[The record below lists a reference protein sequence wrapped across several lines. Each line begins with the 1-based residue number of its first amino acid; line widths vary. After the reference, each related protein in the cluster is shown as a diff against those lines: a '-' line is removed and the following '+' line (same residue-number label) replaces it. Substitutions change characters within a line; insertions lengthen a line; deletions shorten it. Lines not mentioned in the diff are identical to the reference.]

1 MFVLV
6 YVRPVVEGADGGFR
20 RNRCGWQLVEPKD
33 LLPLTLCINLYSERD
48 ALMTDSLALRSFI
61 PPYILNRIVAHGS
74 EHQRDSAMSTLTH
87 VRTLRHQPGA
97 PSRPPAAAILLQNE
111 KPGTVQRSI
120 YDALG
125 KMLLPGM
132 PVRLEGQPASG
143 DPAVDEA
150 YDALGASYDFFWE
163 VLGRDS
169 IDNKGFALVGS
180 VHYGQHYEN
189 AFWNGSQMVFGDG
202 DGEIFERFTRSLD
215 VVGHELTHGVIESE
229 AGLVYADQSGAL
241 NESLSDV
248 FGVLIKQ
255 HVLGHTADEADWL
268 IGADLLT
275 PRIKGIGLR
284 SMAHPGTAYDD
295 PLLGKDPQPD
305 HMSKFVITQEDNG
318 GVHINSGIP
327 NRAFYLVA
335 KALGGFAWE
344 KAGRIWYDALC
355 DQRLNREA
363 SFIAFAHL
371 TIEHAGQR
379 FSAHEASA
387 VRKGWAD
394 VGVNLTGEAT

>member
-1 MFVLV
+1 
-6 YVRPVVEGADGGFR
+6 
-20 RNRCGWQLVEPKD
+20 
-33 LLPLTLCINLYSERD
+33 
-48 ALMTDSLALRSFI
+48 MTGSLALRSFI

-74 EHQRDSAMSTLTH
+74 EHQRSSALSTLTH
-87 VRTLRHQPGA
+87 VRTLRHPPGP
-97 PSRPPAAAILLQNE
+97 PSLASANAILPPAR
-111 KPGTVQRSI
+111 KPGQAQRAI
-120 YDALG
+120 HDAQG
-125 KMLLPGM
+125 KMLLPGQ

-150 YDALGASYDFFWE
+150 YDALGASYDFFWK

-169 IDNKGFALVGS
+169 IDNQGFTLIGS

-215 VVGHELTHGVIESE
+215 VIGHELTHGVIESE
-229 AGLVYADQSGAL
+229 AGLEYANQSGAL

-255 HVLGHTADEADWL
+255 YVLGQTADQADWL

-275 PRIKGIGLR
+275 PRIKGVGLR
-284 SMAHPGTAYDD
+284 SMSHPGTAYND

-305 HMSKFVITQEDNG
+305 HMRKFVITQEDNG

-327 NRAFYLVA
+327 NRAFYLAA

-344 KAGRIWYDALC
+344 KTGRIWYDALC
-355 DQRLNREA
+355 DGRLSREA
-363 SFIAFAHL
+363 SFSAFAQL
-371 TIEHAGQR
+371 TVTHAQALFGSHAAR
-379 FSAHEASA
+379 A
-387 VRKGWAD
+387 VQHGWAET
-394 VGVNLTGEAT
+394 GVDLTQEAP

>member
-1 MFVLV
+1 
-6 YVRPVVEGADGGFR
+6 
-20 RNRCGWQLVEPKD
+20 
-33 LLPLTLCINLYSERD
+33 
-48 ALMTDSLALRSFI
+48 MTDSRAPRSFI
-61 PPYILNRIVAHGS
+61 PPYVLKRIVAHGS
-74 EHQRDSAMSTLTH
+74 EHQRSRALRTLTH
-87 VRTLRHQPGA
+87 VRTLRHLPGPPSRSAAAALLPPSAQPG
-97 PSRPPAAAILLQNE
+97 Q
-111 KPGTVQRSI
+111 VQRSLH
-120 YDALG
+120 DAQG

-150 YDALGASYDFFWE
+150 YDALGASYDFFWK

-169 IDNKGFALVGS
+169 IDNKGFALIGS

-202 DGEIFERFTRSLD
+202 DGEIFQRFTRSLD
-215 VVGHELTHGVIESE
+215 VIGHELTHGVIESA
-229 AGLVYADQSGAL
+229 AGLVYANQSGAL

-255 HVLGHTADEADWL
+255 HVLGQTADQADWL

-275 PRIKGIGLR
+275 PRIKGVGLR
-284 SMAHPGTAYDD
+284 SMSHPGTAYDD

-305 HMSKFVITQEDNG
+305 HMGKFVITQQDNG

-327 NRAFYLVA
+327 NRAFYLAA

-344 KAGRIWYDALC
+344 QAGRIWYDALC
-355 DQRLNREA
+355 DRGLSRAA
-363 SFIAFAHL
+363 SFSAFAQL
-371 TIEHAGQR
+371 TVAHARLR
-379 FSAHEASA
+379 FAAKEARA
-387 VRKGWAD
+387 VHNAWTET
-394 VGVNLTGEAT
+394 GVEPTGEAP

>member
-1 MFVLV
+1 
-6 YVRPVVEGADGGFR
+6 
-20 RNRCGWQLVEPKD
+20 
-33 LLPLTLCINLYSERD
+33 
-48 ALMTDSLALRSFI
+48 MTDLHALRSFI

-74 EHQRDSAMSTLTH
+74 EHQRSRALRTLTH
-87 VRTLRHQPGA
+87 VRTLHHTPW
-97 PSRPPAAAILLQNE
+97 PPMRPAAAAILPQPG
-111 KPGTVQRSI
+111 KPGLAQRSI
-120 YDALG
+120 HDAQG

-132 PVRLEGQPASG
+132 PVRLEGQPLTG

-150 YDALGASYDFFWE
+150 YDALGASYDFFWK
-163 VLGRDS
+163 VFGRDS
-169 IDNKGFALVGS
+169 IDNKGFALIGS

-215 VVGHELTHGVIESE
+215 VIGHELTHGVIESE
-229 AGLVYADQSGAL
+229 AGLVYANQSGAL

-255 HVLGHTADEADWL
+255 HVLGQTADKADWL

-305 HMSKFVITQEDNG
+305 HMRRFVITQEDNG

-327 NRAFYLVA
+327 NRAFYLTA
-335 KALGGFAWE
+335 MALGGFAWE

-355 DQRLNREA
+355 DRSLSA
-363 SFIAFAHL
+363 DAGFSAFAHL
-371 TIEHAGQR
+371 TVEHAHKH
-379 FSAHEASA
+379 FSPEEARA
-387 VRKGWAD
+387 VQQAWAE
-394 VGVNLTGEAT
+394 VGVDLTREEP